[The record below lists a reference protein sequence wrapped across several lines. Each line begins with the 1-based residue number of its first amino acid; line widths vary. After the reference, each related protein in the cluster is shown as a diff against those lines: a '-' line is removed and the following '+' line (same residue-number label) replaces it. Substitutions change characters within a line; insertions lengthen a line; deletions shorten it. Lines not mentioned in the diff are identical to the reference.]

1 MLWGR
6 LQTVKIKAGS
16 LGYGQGPSQSRHGAK
31 TFSGRYDSFLRRP
44 SLPGPLLEAGLR
56 MFSASPKTWATD
68 LDRIF
73 VHGDCV
79 LRGLRHHDTGYRH
92 HETQATDKSDKPRPT
107 GKKTPHAARSGAV
120 ALILDGHGQMRGPF
134 SQYERHDGDEVDRAE
149 DEDWRNPGSAFRLH

>member
-44 SLPGPLLEAGLR
+44 SLPVSLLEAGLR

-107 GKKTPHAARSGAV
+107 GKKTPWQRLRLRAQPRW
-120 ALILDGHGQMRGPF
+120 
-134 SQYERHDGDEVDRAE
+134 HDMAYPTLPLRYGRYGV
-149 DEDWRNPGSAFRLH
+149 